1 MNAGRGLWAGLAG
14 VILAIGAAPL
24 EAMPGRGH
32 AAGSGFGAPFRF
44 VQAEGDPGWKAL
56 EAEQERRRRE
66 REAKAAR
73 SSVVPKPAAVPKASV
88 APRQAKRVVPE
99 VRRRAVRPVEPAPR
113 AVRRA
118 RAAPAPSRAPA
129 RATEAARAE
138 GPGSKVTA
146 CYRAVGI
153 QVDASGR
160 PLRDIA
166 GDDRSNDAF
175 IRCID
180 GRL

>member
-1 MNAGRGLWAGLAG
+1 LWAGLAG

-73 SSVVPKPAAVPKASV
+73 SSVVPKPAAVPKPVAVPKPSV